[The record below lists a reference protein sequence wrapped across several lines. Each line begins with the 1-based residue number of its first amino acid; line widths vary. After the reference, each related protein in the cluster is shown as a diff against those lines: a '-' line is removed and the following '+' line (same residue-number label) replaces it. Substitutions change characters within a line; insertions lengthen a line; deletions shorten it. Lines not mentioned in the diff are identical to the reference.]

1 VAHFGLALRWYFTR
15 LEGVLT
21 SSALLTDRYEL
32 TMLQAARHSG
42 KADRPSVFEVFCRSL
57 PGGRRYGVVA
67 GTGRLLE
74 RIRDFRFEETEL
86 EYLLANQI
94 VDAATID
101 WLANYKFEGNIW
113 GYREGELYFA
123 YSPVLTVE
131 ATFEQAVVL
140 ETIILSVLNF
150 DSAVAS
156 AASRMVSSAGGRFL
170 AEMGGRRT
178 NEISAVAAAR
188 AAYIAGF
195 EATSNLEA
203 GRSWGIPTMGTA
215 AHAFTLLHDTEEQ
228 AFRAQV
234 ETFGPGTTLLVDTY
248 DTDRA
253 VRLAVDVAGPELGA
267 VRIDSGDLGVEV
279 SRVRALLDSLGAT
292 KTKIT
297 VTNDLNEYSIAAL
310 AAAPVDNYGVGTSVV
325 TGSGVPT
332 ASFVYKLVAFEDEG
346 GDWVSVA
353 KRSVQKAN
361 VGGRK
366 FAMRRHN
373 DAGLAT
379 AELLAPGA
387 HPDVTE
393 LDRELLVPLVIEGE
407 LQSEHMGIAGVA
419 NARAHHAEVK
429 KTLPLQALRLM
440 RGEAGIP
447 TQFI

>member
-1 VAHFGLALRWYFTR
+1 M
-15 LEGVLT
+15 LT

-42 KADRPSVFEVFCRSL
+42 KADRPAVFEVFCRSL

-74 RIRDFRFEETEL
+74 RIRDFRFEDEEL
-86 EYLLANQI
+86 DFLRSNKV
-94 VDAATID
+94 VDTATID
-101 WLANYKFEGNIW
+101 WLANYRFEGNIW
-113 GYREGELYFA
+113 GYREGDLFFS

-140 ETIILSVLNF
+140 ETLILSVMNF

-156 AASRMVSSAGGRFL
+156 AASRMVSVAGGRFL

-178 NEISAVAAAR
+178 NEIAAVAAAR

-195 EATSNLEA
+195 DATSNLEA

-248 DTDRA
+248 DTDNA
-253 VRLAVDVAGPELGA
+253 VRLAVSIAGPELGA

-279 SRVRALLDSLGAT
+279 TRVRALLDSLGAHN
-292 KTKIT
+292 TKIT

-332 ASFVYKLVAFEDEG
+332 AGFVYKMVAFEDEG
-346 GDWVSVA
+346 GQWVSVA
-353 KRSVQKAN
+353 KRSVHKTN

-366 FAMRRHN
+366 HAIRRH
-373 DAGLAT
+373 DSKGIAT
-379 AELLAPGA
+379 AEILAAGHLA
-387 HPDVTE
+387 EVTE
-393 LDRELLVPLVIEGE
+393 NDRELLVPLIVGGE
-407 LQSEHMGIAGVA
+407 TDQAHLGATGTKTAREHH
-419 NARAHHAEVK
+419 REVMSS
-429 KTLPLQALRLM
+429 LPLNGLRLV
-440 RGEAGIP
+440 RGEAAIP
-447 TQFI
+447 TEFV

>member
-1 VAHFGLALRWYFTR
+1 
-15 LEGVLT
+15 VLT
-21 SSALLTDRYEL
+21 SSAFLTDRYEL

-42 KADRPSVFEVFCRSL
+42 KSDRQAVFEVFCRSL

-74 RIRDFRFEETEL
+74 RIRDFRFNQAEL
-86 EYLLANQI
+86 EFLRENNI
-94 VDAATID
+94 VDTATID
-101 WLANYKFEGNIW
+101 WLADYKFEGNIW
-113 GYREGELYFA
+113 GYREGELFFA

-156 AASRMVSSAGGRFL
+156 AASRMVGVAGGRFL
-170 AEMGGRRT
+170 VEMGGRRT
-178 NEISAVAAAR
+178 NEIAAVAAAR

-195 EATSNLEA
+195 DATSNLEA

-215 AHAFTLLHDTEEQ
+215 AHAFTLLHDSEEQ

-253 VRLAVDVAGPELGA
+253 VRLAVEIAGPELGA

-279 SRVRALLDSLGAT
+279 TRVRALLDSLGAPN
-292 KTKIT
+292 TKIT
-297 VTNDLNEYSIAAL
+297 VTNDLNEFSIAAL

-332 ASFVYKLVAFEDEG
+332 AGFVYKMVAFEDEG
-346 GDWVSVA
+346 GEWVSVA
-353 KRSVQKAN
+353 KRSVHKTN

-366 FAMRRHN
+366 FALRRH
-373 DAGLAT
+373 DSLGIATSEVLAT
-379 AELLAPGA
+379 KG
-387 HPDVTE
+387 HPDLTE
-393 LDRELLVPLVIEGE
+393 GDRELLVPLIIEGE
-407 LQSEHMGIAGVA
+407 MQLASTGAEGTQS
-419 NARAHHAEVK
+419 ARAHHRDVL
-429 KTLPLQALRLM
+429 KTLPLAGKRLV
-440 RGEAGIP
+440 RGDAAIP
-447 TQFI
+447 TEFI

>member
-1 VAHFGLALRWYFTR
+1 
-15 LEGVLT
+15 VLT

-42 KADRPSVFEVFCRSL
+42 KADRPAVFEVFCRSL

-74 RIRDFRFEETEL
+74 RIRDFRFEDEEL
-86 EYLLANQI
+86 DFLRSNKV
-94 VDAATID
+94 VDTATID
-101 WLANYKFEGNIW
+101 WLANYRFEGNIW
-113 GYREGELYFA
+113 GYREGDLFFS

-140 ETIILSVLNF
+140 ETLILSVMNF

-156 AASRMVSSAGGRFL
+156 AASRMVGVAGGRFL

-178 NEISAVAAAR
+178 NEIAAVAAAR

-195 EATSNLEA
+195 DATSNLEA

-248 DTDRA
+248 DTDNA
-253 VRLAVDVAGPELGA
+253 VRLAVSIAGPELGA

-279 SRVRALLDSLGAT
+279 TRVRALLDSLGAHN
-292 KTKIT
+292 TKIT

-332 ASFVYKLVAFEDEG
+332 AGFVYKMVAFEDEG
-346 GDWVSVA
+346 GQWVSVA
-353 KRSVQKAN
+353 KRSVHKTN

-366 FAMRRHN
+366 HAMRRH
-373 DAGLAT
+373 DSKGIAT
-379 AELLAPGA
+379 AEILAAGHLA
-387 HPDVTE
+387 EVTE
-393 LDRELLVPLVIEGE
+393 NDRELLVPLIVGGE
-407 LQSEHMGIAGVA
+407 TDQACLGAAGTKSAREHH
-419 NARAHHAEVK
+419 REVMSS
-429 KTLPLQALRLM
+429 LPLNGLRLV
-440 RGEAGIP
+440 RGEAAIP
-447 TQFI
+447 TEFV

>member
-1 VAHFGLALRWYFTR
+1 
-15 LEGVLT
+15 
-21 SSALLTDRYEL
+21 
-32 TMLQAARHSG
+32 MLQAARHSG
-42 KADRPSVFEVFCRSL
+42 KADRQAVFEVFCRSL

-74 RIRDFRFEETEL
+74 RIRDFRFDDAEL
-86 EYLLANQI
+86 EFLRTNNIL
-94 VDAATID
+94 DSATIE
-101 WLANYKFEGNIW
+101 WLANYIFEGNIW
-113 GYREGELYFA
+113 GYQEGELFFA

-156 AASRMVSSAGGRFL
+156 AASRMVGVAGGRYL

-178 NEISAVAAAR
+178 NEIAAVAAAR

-195 EATSNLEA
+195 DATSNLEA

-215 AHAFTLLHDTEEQ
+215 AHAFTLLHDSEAE
-228 AFRAQV
+228 AFKAQV

-253 VRLAVDVAGPELGA
+253 VRLAVEIAGPELGA

-279 SRVRALLDSLGAT
+279 TRVRALLDSLGAPN
-292 KTKIT
+292 TKIT
-297 VTNDLNEYSIAAL
+297 VTNDLNEFSIAAL

-332 ASFVYKLVAFEDEG
+332 AGFVYKMVAFEDEG
-346 GDWVSVA
+346 GEWVSVA
-353 KRSVQKAN
+353 KRSVHKTN

-366 FAMRRHN
+366 FALRRH
-373 DAGLAT
+373 DAKGVASAEVLAT
-379 AELLAPGA
+379 KGHPDLLA
-387 HPDVTE
+387 T
-393 LDRELLVPLVIEGE
+393 DRELLVPLIINGE
-407 LQSEHMGIAGVA
+407 MQLEHTGAAGT
-419 NARAHHAEVK
+419 ARARKHHRDVMQ
-429 KTLPLQALRLM
+429 TLPLNGRRLM
-440 RGEAGIP
+440 RGEAAIA
-447 TQFI
+447 TEFI

>member
-1 VAHFGLALRWYFTR
+1 MARLITR
-15 LEGVLT
+15 LERVLT
-21 SSALLTDRYEL
+21 SSAFLTDRYEL

-42 KADRPSVFEVFCRSL
+42 KADRQAVFEVFCRSL

-67 GTGRLLE
+67 GTGRLLD
-74 RIRDFRFEETEL
+74 RIRDFRFEEPEL
-86 EYLLANQI
+86 RFLADNN
-94 VDAATID
+94 VLDAATID
-101 WLANYKFEGNIW
+101 WLSNYKFEGNIW
-113 GYREGELYFA
+113 GYQEGDLFFS

-140 ETIILSVLNF
+140 ETLILSVLNF

-156 AASRMVSSAGGRFL
+156 AASRMVSVAGERFL

-178 NEISAVAAAR
+178 NEIAAVAAAR

-195 EATSNLEA
+195 DATSNLEA

-228 AFRAQV
+228 AFKAQV

-253 VRLAVDVAGPELGA
+253 VRLAVEIAGPELGA

-279 SRVRALLDSLGAT
+279 TRVRALLDSLGAHN
-292 KTKIT
+292 TKIT
-297 VTNDLNEYSIAAL
+297 VTNDLNEFSIAAL
-310 AAAPVDNYGVGTSVV
+310 AASPVDNYGVGTSVV

-332 ASFVYKLVAFEDEG
+332 AGFVYKMVAFEDEG

-353 KRSVQKAN
+353 KRSVHKTN

-366 FAMRRHN
+366 FAFRRHGA
-373 DAGLAT
+373 DSVAT
-379 AELLAPGA
+379 AEVLSTSG
-387 HPDVTE
+387 HPSLIET
-393 LDRELLVPLVIEGE
+393 DRELLVPLCIEGE
-407 LQSEHMGIAGVA
+407 IQLQYTDAAGTA
-419 NARAHHAEVK
+419 LARAHHETVM
-429 KTLPLQALRLM
+429 KTLPLNGLRLM
-440 RGEAGIP
+440 RGDAAIP
-447 TQFI
+447 TLFI

>member
-1 VAHFGLALRWYFTR
+1 
-15 LEGVLT
+15 VLT

-42 KADRPSVFEVFCRSL
+42 KADRPAVFEVFCRSL

-74 RIRDFRFEETEL
+74 RIRDFRFEDEEL
-86 EYLLANQI
+86 DFLRSNKV
-94 VDAATID
+94 VDTATID
-101 WLANYKFEGNIW
+101 WLANYRFEGNIW
-113 GYREGELYFA
+113 GYREGDLFFS

-140 ETIILSVLNF
+140 ETLILSVMNF

-156 AASRMVSSAGGRFL
+156 AASRMVGVAGGRFL

-178 NEISAVAAAR
+178 NEIAAVAAAR

-195 EATSNLEA
+195 DATSNLEA

-248 DTDRA
+248 DTDNA
-253 VRLAVDVAGPELGA
+253 VRLAVSIAGPELGA

-279 SRVRALLDSLGAT
+279 TRVRALLDSLGAHN
-292 KTKIT
+292 TKIT

-332 ASFVYKLVAFEDEG
+332 AGFVYKMVAFEDEG
-346 GDWVSVA
+346 GQWVSVA
-353 KRSVQKAN
+353 KRSVHKTN

-366 FAMRRHN
+366 HAMRRH
-373 DAGLAT
+373 DSKGIAT
-379 AELLAPGA
+379 AEILAAGHLA
-387 HPDVTE
+387 EVTE
-393 LDRELLVPLVIEGE
+393 NDRELLVPLIVGGE
-407 LQSEHMGIAGVA
+407 TDQAQLGAAGTKTAREHH
-419 NARAHHAEVK
+419 REVMSS
-429 KTLPLQALRLM
+429 LPLNGLRLV
-440 RGEAGIP
+440 RGEAAIP
-447 TQFI
+447 TEFV

>member
-1 VAHFGLALRWYFTR
+1 M
-15 LEGVLT
+15 LT

-42 KADRPSVFEVFCRSL
+42 KADRPAVFEVFCRSL

-74 RIRDFRFEETEL
+74 RIRDFRFEDEEL
-86 EYLLANQI
+86 DFLRSNKV
-94 VDAATID
+94 VDTATID
-101 WLANYKFEGNIW
+101 WLANYRFEGNIW
-113 GYREGELYFA
+113 GYREGDLFFS

-140 ETIILSVLNF
+140 ETLILSVMNF

-156 AASRMVSSAGGRFL
+156 AASRMVGVSGGRFL

-178 NEISAVAAAR
+178 NEIAAVAAAR

-195 EATSNLEA
+195 DATSNLEA

-248 DTDRA
+248 DTDNA
-253 VRLAVDVAGPELGA
+253 VRLAVSIAGPELGA

-279 SRVRALLDSLGAT
+279 TRVRALLDSLGAHN
-292 KTKIT
+292 TKIT

-332 ASFVYKLVAFEDEG
+332 AGFVYKMVAFEDEG
-346 GDWVSVA
+346 GQWVSVA
-353 KRSVQKAN
+353 KRSVHKTN

-366 FAMRRHN
+366 HAIRRH
-373 DAGLAT
+373 DSKGIAT
-379 AELLAPGA
+379 AEILAAGHLA
-387 HPDVTE
+387 EVTE
-393 LDRELLVPLVIEGE
+393 NDRELLVPLIVGGE
-407 LQSEHMGIAGVA
+407 TDQAHLGATGTKTAREHH
-419 NARAHHAEVK
+419 REVMSS
-429 KTLPLQALRLM
+429 LPLNGLRLV
-440 RGEAGIP
+440 RGEAAIP
-447 TQFI
+447 TEFV